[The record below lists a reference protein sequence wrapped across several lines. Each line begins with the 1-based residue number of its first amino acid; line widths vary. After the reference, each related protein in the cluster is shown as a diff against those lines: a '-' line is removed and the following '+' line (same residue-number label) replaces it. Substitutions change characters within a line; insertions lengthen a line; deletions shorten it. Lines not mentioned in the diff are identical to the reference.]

1 LDVTAIVLRS
11 SRYDVFD
18 AQGIGFAELIKRET
32 PPRAMIIHA
41 PVHNHPVFLTG
52 RKSLMGYPGHV
63 WTHGLEYLQRES
75 EIKRVYAGA
84 PDADAI
90 LRKYAV
96 EYAVVSPLERN
107 ILNVNEQFFSKFQI
121 VGEVGGYRLY
131 KITAP

>member
-1 LDVTAIVLRS
+1 
-11 SRYDVFD
+11 VFD
-18 AQGIGFAELIKRET
+18 AEGIGFAESIKQQT

-75 EIKRVYAGA
+75 DIKRAYSGGL
-84 PDADAI
+84 DADEI
-90 LRKYAV
+90 LRKYHV

-107 ILNVNEQFFSKFQI
+107 VLNVNEQFFSKFQI

-131 KITAP
+131 KINEP